1 MVSRASK
8 RPAPSTSSSSASK
21 TVDPAISAY
30 TREITRKRKA
40 LARLPNYDTGDKEV
54 ADDEVREDEAYAMDV
69 LKGQVLKAAKAAHWK
84 PSDGRWAAISQI
96 LRLSCTQGH
105 NFHWI
110 APQKQTEAAAPFD
123 LDIWSEEVSDLL
135 RRRWRPRAG
144 PAYEK
149 ELLRRAQKEWIPTE
163 AYPTRETAV
172 VKQILEKK
180 EWTADILKIVRS
192 WFTTS
197 TQDGSTEI
205 RDILAKQKLVDSLP
219 PFLETL
225 IPSDASDASLV
236 KDDQKEQWVIQVTH
250 FIQHNGEPSPLVRNF
265 SSSMSLIPTED
276 KDLALRERVANWQQT
291 LMDHHLL
298 PSDAPPTSGLVQ
310 SKSKSKDKETTTA
323 RKTAHPI
330 TAQTALAFGVSKPS
344 ANKLVGT
351 AKPKPSTSRNPPPPP
366 DDDMANGDSHDNIP
380 IGFPSQPLS
389 FHSSQIKHSTPKESA
404 FATVE
409 ETVPSSSLSAPP
421 LPTSP
426 SRPPPI
432 TSVFGDVTAEP
443 AFKRP
448 TSPSTS
454 TINTRPTK
462 KPRTNEAIHD
472 AGSGSPMIVDN
483 AKKLPSRSSTNSRI
497 PSQPPPPPPPSSS
510 PLSAPP
516 PTPEDTKKQGT
527 TKKNRLPTL
536 TELLSARKNAT
547 PTKKK
552 NTLAVV
558 STPRPARK
566 EPHSTVDGPS
576 APAPVANPVSRT
588 SGLPATTATAAA
600 LSRHVS
606 VSSQKSG
613 RAVDHAKDRASS
625 LHDTKSSRSKDENGT
640 DTGSVRTQTAMVNAM
655 HETQTSTST
664 YTVQHQPEFTASG
677 YAIDL
682 PLSVIDGFVGREG
695 GGGGSSVDD
704 DYRDPKGKGK
714 EVEGG
719 KPRKQEKKEKKKRG
733 YFGMDDIDLTSPTRL
748 KPGVVRPFADSSSE
762 DGEEGERGDD
772 ARVGTGGAVALD
784 KYSTPKNRL
793 SAFDESLLPDFT
805 NDLDAFD
812 PPQASTQPR
821 RSNSGNGDG
830 NKPKRHTKKLF
841 GAAPWADGMS
851 DDDEEEEEE
860 VPMDEDEQEE
870 LGYAAP
876 QTIFTKDGAIN
887 VRSLDD
893 DPTVHGQAFFSMP
906 QLDSPVK
913 KRKLRKGVGE
923 SRSGGG
929 GDGNAQGD
937 QDAFVFGYSSQKDV
951 EGDVEMVSRFIDRD
965 VDLMDADVDMRVGNG
980 DEEEEDEGGQHAGD
994 LDAGNK
1000 HKAVGGSYVKRDR
1013 SRIMWGG
1020 WS

>member
-21 TVDPAISAY
+21 TVDPSISAY

-54 ADDEVREDEAYAMDV
+54 ADDEVRKDEAYAMDV

-180 EWTADILKIVRS
+180 EWTADIVKIVRS

-276 KDLALRERVANWQQT
+276 KDLALREKVANWQQT
-291 LMDHHLL
+291 LIDHHLL
-298 PSDAPPTSGLVQ
+298 PSDVPPTSGPVQ

-351 AKPKPSTSRNPPPPP
+351 AKPKRFTSRNPPPPP

-448 TSPSTS
+448 KSPSTS

-483 AKKLPSRSSTNSRI
+483 AKKLPSHSSTNSRI
-497 PSQPPPPPPPSSS
+497 PSQPPPPPPSSS

-516 PTPEDTKKQGT
+516 PTPEDTKKQGA

-576 APAPVANPVSRT
+576 ARVPVANPVSRT

-613 RAVDHAKDRASS
+613 RAVDHAKADPKSDSLDRASS
-625 LHDTKSSRSKDENGT
+625 LNGTRSSRSKDENGK
-640 DTGSVRTQTAMVNAM
+640 DTGSGVRMQPAIVNTL
-655 HETQTSTST
+655 HESQASTSMAT
-664 YTVQHQPEFTASG
+664 SSYTVQHQPEFTASG

-695 GGGGSSVDD
+695 GD
-704 DYRDPKGKGK
+704 DYRDPG
-714 EVEGG
+714 
-719 KPRKQEKKEKKKRG
+719 
-733 YFGMDDIDLTSPTRL
+733 
-748 KPGVVRPFADSSSE
+748 
-762 DGEEGERGDD
+762 
-772 ARVGTGGAVALD
+772 
-784 KYSTPKNRL
+784 
-793 SAFDESLLPDFT
+793 
-805 NDLDAFD
+805 
-812 PPQASTQPR
+812 
-821 RSNSGNGDG
+821 
-830 NKPKRHTKKLF
+830 
-841 GAAPWADGMS
+841 
-851 DDDEEEEEE
+851 
-860 VPMDEDEQEE
+860 
-870 LGYAAP
+870 
-876 QTIFTKDGAIN
+876 
-887 VRSLDD
+887 
-893 DPTVHGQAFFSMP
+893 
-906 QLDSPVK
+906 
-913 KRKLRKGVGE
+913 
-923 SRSGGG
+923 
-929 GDGNAQGD
+929 
-937 QDAFVFGYSSQKDV
+937 
-951 EGDVEMVSRFIDRD
+951 
-965 VDLMDADVDMRVGNG
+965 
-980 DEEEEDEGGQHAGD
+980 
-994 LDAGNK
+994 
-1000 HKAVGGSYVKRDR
+1000 
-1013 SRIMWGG
+1013 
-1020 WS
+1020 